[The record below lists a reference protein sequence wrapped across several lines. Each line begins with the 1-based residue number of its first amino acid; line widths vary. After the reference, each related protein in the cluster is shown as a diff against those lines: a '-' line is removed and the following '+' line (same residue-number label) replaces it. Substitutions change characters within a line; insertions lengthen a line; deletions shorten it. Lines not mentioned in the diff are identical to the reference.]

1 MYTVHTAH
9 DTCSDIIL
17 IFPKSRDNKFK
28 GQIRTF
34 KIQEGKVIIDDLIV
48 VTVDK

>member
-17 IFPKSRDNKFK
+17 IFPKSRDNKFREK
-28 GQIRTF
+28 SELL
-34 KIQEGKVIIDDLIV
+34 KYKKAKVMFCYH
-48 VTVDK
+48 K